1 MFVYTLGI
9 MTNEQAVRFGKAV
22 GDMTRQKIIKFCCC
36 AERSVGE
43 IAEHVKLRQ
52 PTVTHHLN
60 ILQEARL
67 TTRREEGKMVY
78 YQTNQEAI
86 VSCCGNLLLN
96 IAPDKKEA
104 HRLCHCR

>member
-1 MFVYTLGI
+1 

-67 TTRREEGKMVY
+67 TTRREEGK
-78 YQTNQEAI
+78 I
-86 VSCCGNLLLN
+86 CLLYTSD
-96 IAPDKKEA
+96 AADE
-104 HRLCHCR
+104 